1 MNPSSAILSAITTAG
16 KLFGGYGAFTLGP
29 VQMTGLA
36 IPSSMPVGGEQKI
49 VEHRLP
55 GGYVMLDVMG
65 PVYSEKHW
73 TGYFDGQAALQTAR
87 TVEKMWQ
94 SGGQFKLAW
103 NVSNYTVV
111 IKSFNYEDKLIAPI
125 KYDITCMV
133 VADNSATSGETLTSM
148 VLQVTSDLATGNPIA
163 ALSAVSQ
170 GVVGSSVSSALTA
183 AGATGA
189 ATFGSAAYT
198 TAVNAVNTASS
209 ALRGAAAS
217 ADNLLAPLGV
227 SLSSL
232 SAAAP
237 AGLATGALAQ
247 SITGALSSAGDIAN
261 LNVGIGFVRRAAAN
275 LQRASA

>member
-1 MNPSSAILSAITTAG
+1 
-16 KLFGGYGAFTLGP
+16 

-209 ALRGAAAS
+209 ARLAFLCPRFLPRRRPASPPARWRSPSPERCPPPVISQTSMSESDSCGVPRPTCKGPAHDHDRNGYRNRLLYACRTISRRSDAVLSDYGAE
-217 ADNLLAPLGV
+217 
-227 SLSSL
+227 
-232 SAAAP
+232 
-237 AGLATGALAQ
+237 
-247 SITGALSSAGDIAN
+247 
-261 LNVGIGFVRRAAAN
+261 
-275 LQRASA
+275 